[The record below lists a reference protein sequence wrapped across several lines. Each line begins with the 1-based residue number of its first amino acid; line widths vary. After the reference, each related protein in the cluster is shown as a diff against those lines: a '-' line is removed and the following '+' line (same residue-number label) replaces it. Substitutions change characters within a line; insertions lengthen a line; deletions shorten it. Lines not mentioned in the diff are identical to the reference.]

1 MMDGQEIR
9 VNVDDDDSQN
19 STSSVQRRLAII
31 IITIPRSQPARS
43 LSLVLIE
50 DLMSKDHATFPAN
63 NNESMVQ
70 KCFLLSLRS
79 QLVFSTR
86 IMAVSSIKVKGS
98 IISLDS
104 DHRA

>member
-43 LSLVLIE
+43 LSLVLLE
-50 DLMSKDHATFPAN
+50 DLISKDRPTFSVN
-63 NNESMVQ
+63 NNERMVQ
-70 KCFLLSLRS
+70 TSFQLSDRF
-79 QLVFSTR
+79 QLAFFT
-86 IMAVSSIKVKGS
+86 
-98 IISLDS
+98 
-104 DHRA
+104 